1 MAVVGSQ
8 YLTLVDRARRLG
20 TGKDADKVL
29 TVAELLS
36 QTNDI
41 ISDIPYTDA
50 NQGTTHLIGQRVG
63 LPATYWKQMNKG
75 IPTGKSQVVQQKE
88 GTAVLKTAGVVDND
102 MPNKA
107 SLRTDELHASMS
119 ALSNDMAT
127 ELFYGT
133 AANPEGLVG
142 LSTRYGDTTSG
153 NGKNIIKMGGSGAD
167 NTSIWLIG
175 FGRRALFGALP
186 QGFGSGIKHKVY
198 ENVNEQDG
206 DGNTFMATRDEY
218 SFASGL
224 CVQDWRY
231 AVRLCNIDV
240 SAVAADPDGSSVSLI
255 NNMIKAMHRV
265 PSLSSSG
272 IKFGFYM
279 NRDMLTALDIQGVNK
294 TNAYFTSSEVE
305 GITRTKFRGIPL
317 KTCDAILST
326 EDTVA

>member
-1 MAVVGSQ
+1 MAAVGQ
-8 YLTLVDRARRLG
+8 DYLTLVDRAKKLG
-20 TGKDADKVL
+20 TGKEQDKVM

-41 ISDIPYTDA
+41 IADIPYVDA

-75 IPTGKSQVVQQKE
+75 IPSSKSRTVQQKE
-88 GTAVLKTAGVVDND
+88 GTAILKTAGVVDND
-102 MPNKA
+102 MPNKNA
-107 SLRTDELHASMS
+107 LRTDEMTAAMS

-133 AANPEGLVG
+133 AADPEGLVG
-142 LSTRYGDTTSG
+142 LAARYGDTTAG
-153 NGKNIIKMGGSGAD
+153 NGQNIISLAGAGAD

-175 FGRRALFGALP
+175 MGRGAIYGALP
-186 QGFGSGIKHKVY
+186 MGFSSGVTHKTY
-198 ENVNEQDG
+198 ENVNEQDA

-240 SAVAADPDGSSVSLI
+240 SAALADPTGSSVQII
-255 NNMIKAMHRV
+255 NNMIKAIRRV
-265 PSLSSSG
+265 PTLQKAG
-272 IKFGFYM
+272 VKFGFYM
-279 NRDMLTALDIQGVNK
+279 NRDMLTVLDIQSTNK
-294 TNAYFTSSEVE
+294 PNAQFTSREVE
-305 GITRTKFRGIPL
+305 GVIRTDFRGIPL
-317 KTCDAILST
+317 RLCDSILST
-326 EDTVA
+326 EAVVS